1 MPRRHRFRASLT
13 AKEHADNPP
22 SKREIT
28 LSQSTQTTA
37 PSNPA
42 SFVALLPLFV
52 FLSLFIGAGVYFQS
66 QGVDFAF
73 YQLPSVIAILPAII
87 LALVLSKQ
95 KLNQA
100 IDTFIGGIGHSNI
113 IAMCLIYL
121 LAGGFAAVAKAT
133 GGVDATVALGLSL
146 IPSNL
151 LLPGFFVIAAFIATA
166 MGTSMGTIAAVAP
179 IALGVADQAQ
189 IDYALMAGAV
199 MSGALF
205 GDNLSIISDTTIAAT
220 RTQGCDMKDKF
231 RENLIFAIPASLLT
245 FVAFVIAGQ
254 GQADLA
260 AQDIDFIK
268 VIPYLT
274 ILVLAVAGLNVFV
287 VLTLGILLAGATGL
301 LTMDYGV
308 IQFGKDIYAGFSN
321 MQEIFIL
328 SMLVGGLAALMQQ
341 QGGLAFVSKQIEK
354 LITRFSKAQGEAS
367 CRAAELG
374 MAGIVAV
381 TNSCVANNTVSIVV
395 TGDIAKDL
403 AEKHGVTP
411 KRAASVLDIFA
422 CIIQGLIPYGAQ
434 ALLIASTFSITPLA
448 AVSHAWYC
456 MILAAVAIAIVM
468 FRKRHWCS

>member
-1 MPRRHRFRASLT
+1 MT
-13 AKEHADNPP
+13 AKDPAGKTLK
-22 SKREIT
+22 KRETT
-28 LSQSTQTTA
+28 LSHSAQTSSTN
-37 PSNPA
+37 SPA
-42 SFVALLPLFV
+42 SFIALLPLFV
-52 FLSLFIGAGVYFQS
+52 FLGLFIGAGVYFQR

-87 LALVLSKQ
+87 LALILSKQ
-95 KLNQA
+95 KLNQS
-100 IDTFIGGIGHSNI
+100 IDTFISGIGHSNI

-133 GGVDATVALGLSL
+133 GGVDATVALGLSF

-189 IDYALMAGAV
+189 IDYAIMAGAV

-245 FVAFVIAGQ
+245 LIAFIFAGQ
-254 GQADLA
+254 GQAELA
-260 AQDIDFIK
+260 TQDIDLIK
-268 VIPYLT
+268 VLPYLT
-274 ILVLAVAGLNVFV
+274 ILILAVAGLNVFV
-287 VLTLGILLAGATGL
+287 VLTLGILLAGVTGL
-301 LTMDYGV
+301 LTMDYGL

-395 TGDIAKDL
+395 TGDIAKNL
-403 AEKHGVTP
+403 AEKHGVSP

-456 MILAAVAIAIVM
+456 MILAVVAVVIVI
-468 FRKRHWCS
+468 FRKRH

>member
-1 MPRRHRFRASLT
+1 MT
-13 AKEHADNPP
+13 AKDYAGKAP

-28 LSQSTQTTA
+28 LSQSAQTTA
-37 PSNPA
+37 PNNPA

-73 YQLPSVIAILPAII
+73 YQLPSVIAIMPAII

-254 GQADLA
+254 GQAELA
-260 AQDIDFIK
+260 AQEIDFIK

-287 VLTLGILLAGATGL
+287 VLTLGILLAGATGFI
-301 LTMDYGV
+301 TMDYGV

-456 MILAAVAIAIVM
+456 MILAAVAIAIVI
-468 FRKRHWCS
+468 FRKRH

>member
-1 MPRRHRFRASLT
+1 MT
-13 AKEHADNPP
+13 AKDYAGKAP

-28 LSQSTQTTA
+28 LSQSAQTTA
-37 PSNPA
+37 ANNPA

-73 YQLPSVIAILPAII
+73 YQLPSVIAIMPAII

-254 GQADLA
+254 GQAELA
-260 AQDIDFIK
+260 AQEIDFIK

-287 VLTLGILLAGATGL
+287 VLTLGILLAGATGFI
-301 LTMDYGV
+301 TMDYGV

-456 MILAAVAIAIVM
+456 MILAAVAIAIVI
-468 FRKRHWCS
+468 FRKRH

>member
-1 MPRRHRFRASLT
+1 M
-13 AKEHADNPP
+13 
-22 SKREIT
+22 
-28 LSQSTQTTA
+28 SQSAQTTA
-37 PSNPA
+37 PNNPA

-73 YQLPSVIAILPAII
+73 YQLPSVIAIMPAII

-220 RTQGCDMKDKF
+220 RTQGCEMKDKF

-254 GQADLA
+254 GQAELA
-260 AQDIDFIK
+260 AQKIDFIK

-287 VLTLGILLAGATGL
+287 VLTLGILLAGATGFI
-301 LTMDYGV
+301 TMDYGV

-403 AEKHGVTP
+403 AEKHGVSP

-456 MILAAVAIAIVM
+456 MILAAVAIAIVI
-468 FRKRHWCS
+468 FRKRH

>member
-1 MPRRHRFRASLT
+1 MHR
-13 AKEHADNPP
+13 D
-22 SKREIT
+22 IT
-28 LSQSTQTTA
+28 LTNQTHKVNAPLQS
-37 PSNPA
+37 PA
-42 SFVALLPLFV
+42 SWLALLPLVV
-52 FLSLFIGAGVYFQS
+52 FLALFIGAGLYFQN

-87 LALVLSKQ
+87 LALILSKQ
-95 KLNQA
+95 TLNKT
-100 IDTFIGGIGHSNI
+100 IDTFIAGIGHSNI

-121 LAGGFAAVAKAT
+121 LAGAFAAVAKAT

-189 IDYALMAGAV
+189 IDYPLMAGAV

-231 RENLIFAIPASLLT
+231 RENLIFALPASLITLFAFT
-245 FVAFVIAGQ
+245 FAGQ

-260 AQDIDFIK
+260 QQNIDLIK

-287 VLTLGILLAGATGL
+287 VLTIGILLAGGTGII
-301 LTMDYGV
+301 TQADYGV
-308 IQFGKDIYAGFSN
+308 IPFSKDIYAGFTN

-354 LITRFSKAQGEAS
+354 LIVRFSKAKGEAS

-381 TNSCVANNTVSIVV
+381 TNTCVANNTVSIVV
-395 TGDIAKDL
+395 TGEIAKEL
-403 AEKHGVTP
+403 AEKHGVSP
-411 KRAASVLDIFA
+411 KRAASILDIFA

-434 ALLIASTFSITPLA
+434 ALLIASTFGITPVA
-448 AVSHAWYC
+448 AIMNAWYC
-456 MILAAVAIAIVM
+456 MILAVVAVVIVTVRQ
-468 FRKRHWCS
+468 RKA

>member
-1 MPRRHRFRASLT
+1 MSHSAQTS
-13 AKEHADNPP
+13 
-22 SKREIT
+22 
-28 LSQSTQTTA
+28 STN
-37 PSNPA
+37 SPA
-42 SFVALLPLFV
+42 SFIALLPLFV
-52 FLSLFIGAGVYFQS
+52 FLGLFIGAGVYFQR

-87 LALVLSKQ
+87 LALILSKQ
-95 KLNQA
+95 KLNQS
-100 IDTFIGGIGHSNI
+100 IDTFISGIGHSNI

-133 GGVDATVALGLSL
+133 GGVDATVALGLSF

-189 IDYALMAGAV
+189 IDYAIMAGAV

-245 FVAFVIAGQ
+245 LIAFIFAGQ
-254 GQADLA
+254 GQAELA
-260 AQDIDFIK
+260 TQDIDLIK
-268 VIPYLT
+268 VLPYLT
-274 ILVLAVAGLNVFV
+274 ILILAVAGLNVFV
-287 VLTLGILLAGATGL
+287 VLTLGILLAGVTGL
-301 LTMDYGV
+301 LTMDYGL
-308 IQFGKDIYAGFSN
+308 ILFGKDIYAGFSN

-403 AEKHGVTP
+403 AEKHGVSP

-456 MILAAVAIAIVM
+456 MILAVVAVVIVI
-468 FRKRHWCS
+468 FRKRH

>member
-1 MPRRHRFRASLT
+1 LT

-254 GQADLA
+254 GQAALA

-456 MILAAVAIAIVM
+456 MILAAVAIAIVI
-468 FRKRHWCS
+468 FRKRH

>member
-1 MPRRHRFRASLT
+1 
-13 AKEHADNPP
+13 N
-22 SKREIT
+22 
-28 LSQSTQTTA
+28 QS
-37 PSNPA
+37 
-42 SFVALLPLFV
+42 
-52 FLSLFIGAGVYFQS
+52 
-66 QGVDFAF
+66 
-73 YQLPSVIAILPAII
+73 
-87 LALVLSKQ
+87 
-95 KLNQA
+95 
-100 IDTFIGGIGHSNI
+100 IDTFISGIGHSNI

-133 GGVDATVALGLSL
+133 GGVDATVALGLSF

-189 IDYALMAGAV
+189 IDYAIMAGAV

-245 FVAFVIAGQ
+245 LIAFIFAGQ
-254 GQADLA
+254 GQAELA
-260 AQDIDFIK
+260 TQDIDLIK
-268 VIPYLT
+268 VLPYLT
-274 ILVLAVAGLNVFV
+274 ILILAVAGLNVFV
-287 VLTLGILLAGATGL
+287 VLTLGILLAGVTGL
-301 LTMDYGV
+301 LTMDYGL

-403 AEKHGVTP
+403 AEKHGVSP

-456 MILAAVAIAIVM
+456 MILAVVAVVIVI
-468 FRKRHWCS
+468 FRKRH

>member
-1 MPRRHRFRASLT
+1 MT
-13 AKEHADNPP
+13 AKDYAGKPP

-28 LSQSTQTTA
+28 LSQSAQTTA
-37 PSNPA
+37 PNNPA

-73 YQLPSVIAILPAII
+73 YQLPSVIAIMPAII

-220 RTQGCDMKDKF
+220 RTQGCEMKDKF

-254 GQADLA
+254 GQAELA
-260 AQDIDFIK
+260 AQKIDFIK

-287 VLTLGILLAGATGL
+287 VLTLGILLAGATGFI
-301 LTMDYGV
+301 TMDYGV

-456 MILAAVAIAIVM
+456 MILAAVAIAIVI
-468 FRKRHWCS
+468 FRKRH